1 MAFSSTLGKIWMRK
15 KVLTASQID
24 FLHRSYFNM
33 QQWVNTCITY
43 YSNAAVAAVK
53 KVYSLKKDRASRLYA
68 QRKDSNLITFWFT

>member
-1 MAFSSTLGKIWMRK
+1 
-15 KVLTASQID
+15 
-24 FLHRSYFNM
+24 M

-68 QRKDSNLITFWFT
+68 QRKDTNLITF